1 MTRDD
6 TDRDRN
12 VWGPTGRT
20 PGMHFDQREQ
30 RALREAG
37 LSTDEIAAASDRV
50 ADLVDGTAADLKSF
64 FERHGTLHSDLSMA
78 HSSSEFTTHENATL
92 DLYTHAA
99 DLRGWLR
106 FETGGVFVEDG
117 RVLDEDLV
125 ELTLGPTVH
134 ERVRFATS
142 PDAL

>member
-1 MTRDD
+1 
-6 TDRDRN
+6 
-12 VWGPTGRT
+12 
-20 PGMHFDQREQ
+20 MHFDQREQ
-30 RALREAG
+30 QALREVG
-37 LSTDEIAAASDRV
+37 LSTDEIAAASDHV
-50 ADLVDGTAADLKSF
+50 ADLVDETAADLEAF
-64 FERHGTLHSDLSMA
+64 FERHETLHSDLSMA
-78 HSSSEFTTHENATL
+78 HSSSEFSTHESVTL

-106 FETGGVFVEDG
+106 FETWGAFVEDG
-117 RVLDEDLV
+117 RILGDDLV

>member
-1 MTRDD
+1 
-6 TDRDRN
+6 
-12 VWGPTGRT
+12 
-20 PGMHFDQREQ
+20 MHFDQREQ

-37 LSTDEIAAASDRV
+37 LSTEELEATSDRV
-50 ADLVDGTAADLKSF
+50 ADLVDEAAADLEAF
-64 FERHGTLHSDLSMA
+64 FERHDRLHSDLSMA
-78 HSSSEFTTHENATL
+78 HSSSEFATHEGATL

-106 FETGGVFVEDG
+106 FETWGAFVEDG

-134 ERVRFATS
+134 ERIRFATT

>member
-1 MTRDD
+1 
-6 TDRDRN
+6 
-12 VWGPTGRT
+12 
-20 PGMHFDQREQ
+20 MHFDQREQ

-37 LSTDEIAAASDRV
+37 LSTEEIEAVSDRV
-50 ADLVDGTAADLKSF
+50 AALVEETAADLEAF
-64 FERHGTLHSDLSMA
+64 FETHGTLYSDLSMA
-78 HSSSEFTTHENATL
+78 HSSGELSTHEGATL

-106 FETGGVFVEDG
+106 FETWGAFVEDG
-117 RVLDEDLV
+117 RVLNDEVV
-125 ELTLGPTVH
+125 ELGLGPTVH

>member
-1 MTRDD
+1 
-6 TDRDRN
+6 
-12 VWGPTGRT
+12 
-20 PGMHFDQREQ
+20 MHFDQREQ

-37 LSTDEIAAASDRV
+37 LSTEELEATSDRV
-50 ADLVDGTAADLKSF
+50 ADLVDEAAADLEAF

-78 HSSSEFTTHENATL
+78 HSSSEFATHEGATL

-106 FETGGVFVEDG
+106 FETWGAFVEDG
-117 RVLDEDLV
+117 RVLDDDLV

-134 ERVRFATS
+134 ERIRFATT

>member
-1 MTRDD
+1 
-6 TDRDRN
+6 
-12 VWGPTGRT
+12 
-20 PGMHFDQREQ
+20 MHFDQREG

-37 LSTDEIAAASDRV
+37 LSTEELEAASDRV
-50 ADLVDGTAADLKSF
+50 ADLVDGAAADLEAF
-64 FERHGTLHSDLSMA
+64 FQDNETLHSDLSMA
-78 HSSSEFTTHENATL
+78 HTSSEFSTHEGATL

-106 FETGGVFVEDG
+106 FETWGAFVEDG
-117 RVLDEDLV
+117 RVLSDDVV

-134 ERVRFATS
+134 DRVRFATT

>member
-1 MTRDD
+1 
-6 TDRDRN
+6 
-12 VWGPTGRT
+12 
-20 PGMHFDQREQ
+20 MHFDQREQ

-37 LSTDEIAAASDRV
+37 LSTEELEAASDRV
-50 ADLVDGTAADLKSF
+50 AHLVDGTAADLEAF
-64 FERHGTLHSDLSMA
+64 FERHGTIHSDLSMA
-78 HSSSEFTTHENATL
+78 HGASEFATHEGATL

-106 FETGGVFVEDG
+106 FETWGAFVEDG

-125 ELTLGPTVH
+125 ELKLGPTVH
-134 ERVRFATS
+134 ERVRFATT